1 MTQAATQQER
11 EAPSTPGD
19 APVMS
24 MARRL
29 RAAMAAIGIDI
40 GRPAHPV
47 LGQGG
52 VVGFDFGPI
61 ALEDAVALIDLAEA
75 EAASRVQV
83 AELRE
88 VLAELREKEDAAK
101 DADGGPVVE
110 HCCGLWVET

>member
-1 MTQAATQQER
+1 M
-11 EAPSTPGD
+11 GL
-19 APVMS
+19 
-24 MARRL
+24 ARRL

-61 ALEDAVALIDLAEA
+61 AFEDAVALVDLAEA

-88 VLAELREKEDAAK
+88 LLAELREKERAEDANE
-101 DADGGPVVE
+101 GPAVE
-110 HCCGLWVET
+110 RCCGLWVET